1 MTGTSATTAA
11 AAAAAAISGRQRR
24 DTSDLLAER
33 QQPRN
38 DRHGPPSGGP
48 RVNGVKTDM
57 VNERLIAGAPVR
69 ETVIPGRAEGAS
81 PESIFT
87 VVQIKNRG
95 ARTARSVVMDSG
107 TRRYRG
113 SAGMTD

>member
-1 MTGTSATTAA
+1 
-11 AAAAAAISGRQRR
+11 
-24 DTSDLLAER
+24 
-33 QQPRN
+33 
-38 DRHGPPSGGP
+38 
-48 RVNGVKTDM
+48 M
-57 VNERLIAGAPVR
+57 VNDRLIAGAAVR